1 MFFPCILFLVCSST
15 FAFAKETV
23 CDVVV
28 SGRQSIQGVVIYP
41 NGMGDLF
48 VGNEAFSFQVG
59 TDLAQ
64 DGRSLHLKKP
74 GVHVEKHFPGVYLN
88 GGSQIYNVYGL
99 FTNSSSNIFFIMIND
114 QENSFPGFYYD
125 LVERRA
131 IELDQAVVSSPF
143 PFVYFSDNENSVFLY
158 QIPMY
163 TFQARF
169 LTELNS
175 VQKTGYFAFNS
186 FDKQMEFRQVDLTGI
201 TDPAEKL
208 FKTMSAKMLLRSG
221 FIFGGQVFQI
231 TEENVYVLSL
241 EEMQTNPMPVP
252 VKMALNE
259 FLLCSEEAIANPTD
273 WQQMMV
279 YGVAA
284 FLVVVIFVL
293 CYLILTDN
301 SKHEPGRA
309 HTKEPSPKSRKSSS
323 RSHF

>member
-1 MFFPCILFLVCSST
+1 
-15 FAFAKETV
+15 
-23 CDVVV
+23 
-28 SGRQSIQGVVIYP
+28 
-41 NGMGDLF
+41 
-48 VGNEAFSFQVG
+48 
-59 TDLAQ
+59 
-64 DGRSLHLKKP
+64 
-74 GVHVEKHFPGVYLN
+74 
-88 GGSQIYNVYGL
+88 
-99 FTNSSSNIFFIMIND
+99 
-114 QENSFPGFYYD
+114 
-125 LVERRA
+125 
-131 IELDQAVVSSPF
+131 
-143 PFVYFSDNENSVFLY
+143 
-158 QIPMY
+158 MY

-186 FDKQMEFRQVDLTGI
+186 FDKQMEFRQVDLSGI

-259 FLLCSEEAIANPTD
+259 FLLCSKEAIGKNVASVGSVLISFISANPTD